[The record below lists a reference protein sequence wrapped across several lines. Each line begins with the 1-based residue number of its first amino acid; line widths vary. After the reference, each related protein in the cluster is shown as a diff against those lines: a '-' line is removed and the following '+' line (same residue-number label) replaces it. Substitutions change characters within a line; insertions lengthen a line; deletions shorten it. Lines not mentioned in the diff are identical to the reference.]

1 MNVLFALYFSS
12 LLPYPIIPKY
22 VIIWNMTHTIVN
34 AESCGYD
41 RQVPSIQILQILE
54 VRFRLIGELISI
66 YCLCCSIY
74 FKQHFSNFG
83 LCENSLRR
91 CLKIQTFNLRNWELK
106 KIESQRDVVT
116 LFLLFFSHVLGG
128 IAWLSLIL
136 ENIYLSQ
143 KEMRNPFSKNCVFSQ
158 QCVLKKSWG
167 ILIRSLISAWRSQY
181 M

>member
-12 LLPYPIIPKY
+12 LLPYPIIAKY

-66 YCLCCSIY
+66 YCLCCSIF

-83 LCENSLRR
+83 LCEKSLRR
-91 CLKIQTFNLRNWELK
+91 CLKIQTFNLRNWESK

-116 LFLLFFSHVLGG
+116 LFFSFFFFFTCPWRNCMTFLDPGK
-128 IAWLSLIL
+128 
-136 ENIYLSQ
+136 YLSVP
-143 KEMRNPFSKNCVFSQ
+143 ERNEESFF
-158 QCVLKKSWG
+158 
-167 ILIRSLISAWRSQY
+167 
-181 M
+181 